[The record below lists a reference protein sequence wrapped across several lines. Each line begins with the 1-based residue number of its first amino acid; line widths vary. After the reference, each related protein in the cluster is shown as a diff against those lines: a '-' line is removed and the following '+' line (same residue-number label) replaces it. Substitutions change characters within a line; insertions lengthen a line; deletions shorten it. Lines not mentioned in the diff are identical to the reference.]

1 MTLLALM
8 LWPVETSDAPIHE
21 YQGLELSC
29 APVTVYELTVDSVE
43 VEAEPRDSIKYMANV
58 SWYTASIDECGKADG
73 ITASGDIAQA
83 GITIAADDLPLGT
96 RVLINGHEYVVQDR
110 FGAGHVNR
118 IDIYCESKE
127 EAFRNGRQFLE
138 VEIL

>member
-1 MTLLALM
+1 M
-8 LWPVETSDAPIHE
+8 LWPVETSNAPIHE

-29 APVTVYELTVDSVE
+29 APVTVYELPSDSVE
-43 VEAEPRDSIKYMANV
+43 VEAEPRDTVKYTANV
-58 SWYTASIDECGKADG
+58 SWYTASENECGKADG
-73 ITASGDIAQA
+73 ITASGHIAQA
-83 GITIAADDLPLGT
+83 GVTIAADDLPLGT